1 MEKNFG
7 SRRARSVCDG
17 TIFERSGNDRK
28 SWRRG
33 CGWCKSRRAFSRGI
47 SRGGVDC
54 AVVKDFTRMNFDR
67 WRNTEKERERVLL
80 ARSIYIYIYGA
91 GIHNDNNNNNNNNR
105 NKKINRK

>member
-7 SRRARSVCDG
+7 SRCARSVCDG
-17 TIFERSGNDRK
+17 TIFERSGDDRK
-28 SWRRG
+28 SRRRG

-67 WRNTEKERERVLL
+67 WKNTEKERESPPRTLD
-80 ARSIYIYIYGA
+80 IYMRRRYS
-91 GIHNDNNNNNNNNR
+91 
-105 NKKINRK
+105 